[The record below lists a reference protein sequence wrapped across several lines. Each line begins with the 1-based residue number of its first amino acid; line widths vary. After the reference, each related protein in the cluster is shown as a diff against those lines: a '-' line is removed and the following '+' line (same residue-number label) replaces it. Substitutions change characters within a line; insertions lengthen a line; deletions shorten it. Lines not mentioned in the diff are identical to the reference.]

1 MDNLGDCSK
10 PIVCLG
16 VTYAL
21 VYTCGCGGG
30 RIGPTRCAVIAAA
43 RDDRWRTRQAS
54 RTSPAAARSAH
65 SALAAESRLA
75 APLPAGRVPQDVA
88 DACQRHLR
96 KAARDGTMPP
106 PVIRATAPELASPQ
120 GTCPAPRRARR
131 SQRLRRQ
138 GRTLRK
144 LAELGEGLL
153 LQLPDTLPAQAEHVP
168 NLLEALRLA
177 RF

>member
-1 MDNLGDCSK
+1 
-10 PIVCLG
+10 
-16 VTYAL
+16 
-21 VYTCGCGGG
+21 
-30 RIGPTRCAVIAAA
+30 
-43 RDDRWRTRQAS
+43 
-54 RTSPAAARSAH
+54 
-65 SALAAESRLA
+65 
-75 APLPAGRVPQDVA
+75 DVA
-88 DACQRHLR
+88 DARRRHLR

-177 RF
+177 GFQPVAQPQNQGLAFGEVPEAGVHAAAHLLRREEILRRRGLRIL

>member
-21 VYTCGCGGG
+21 AYTCGCGGG

-65 SALAAESRLA
+65 SALATGSRLA
-75 APLPAGRVPQDVA
+75 ARLAAAMRVSR
-88 DACQRHLR
+88 C
-96 KAARDGTMPP
+96 
-106 PVIRATAPELASPQ
+106 
-120 GTCPAPRRARR
+120 RRAVRACKDNPEGC
-131 SQRLRRQ
+131 LRAIP
-138 GRTLRK
+138 TLCVCWPCM
-144 LAELGEGLL
+144 LDGCYGLYVL
-153 LQLPDTLPAQAEHVP
+153 NVLIGHCASVTQVP
-168 NLLEALRLA
+168 CGIVTSCHSC
-177 RF
+177 